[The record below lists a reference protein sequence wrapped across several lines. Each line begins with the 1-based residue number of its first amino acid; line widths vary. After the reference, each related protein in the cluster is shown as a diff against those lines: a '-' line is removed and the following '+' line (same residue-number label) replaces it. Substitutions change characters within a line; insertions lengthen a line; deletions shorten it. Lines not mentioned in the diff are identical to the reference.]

1 MKDETL
7 KKMRDIHYEMYELL
21 DKLVRLKDKKE
32 AGESIDSDELDSL
45 LGQYVIK
52 TIKMSNIANE

>member
-21 DKLVRLKDKKE
+21 DKVVKLQDKEE
-32 AGESIDSDELDSL
+32 AGESIDGDELDSL

>member
-7 KKMRDIHYEMYELL
+7 KKMRDVHYEMYGLL
-21 DKLVRLKDKKE
+21 DKVVKLQDKEE
-32 AGESIDSDELDSL
+32 AGESIDGDELDSL

>member
-7 KKMRDIHYEMYELL
+7 KKMRDVHYEMYEIL
-21 DKLVRLKDKKE
+21 DKVVKLQDKE
-32 AGESIDSDELDSL
+32 ESGESISDELDSL